1 MNTYIDEENNE
12 YLLFENGEQITEHI
26 NLIEKKLLKAEKTRN
41 VFVILTI
48 VLATV
53 LGFLIYSNFD
63 YIAFKTMFT
72 KTYIYQSSLQELV
85 DWELD
90 EENADIGKYFDD
102 AVISVFI
109 DKLYEISGD
118 DYTYLY
124 LPYQYIYSSERESA
138 RGASCRFA
146 PYNCDTA
153 YLNITNFTDESSE
166 FVYDNVDKLTNYKN
180 LILDLRNNPGGYVD
194 SAEEIAEIFLDK
206 DSIIYSEHTLNGTFD
221 KTVKTKNDAMLRFD
235 KIIIL
240 QNSETASAAEILI
253 GALKG
258 NLDNVILMGDTT
270 FGKGIGQITI
280 PLKNGFYLNATAF
293 TWLMPDGKNIH
304 GEGIDADYEYSVD
317 ELKRQLAN

>member
-109 DKLYEISGD
+109 DKLYEISCNLNDVLKGKTRD
-118 DYTYLY
+118 DITDEVIRNVLTAIRDHQEILKPMLKGIKKTISSAPCSLY
-124 LPYQYIYSSERESA
+124 I
-138 RGASCRFA
+138 
-146 PYNCDTA
+146 TA
-153 YLNITNFTDESSE
+153 YSTGSPTSLMPT
-166 FVYDNVDKLTNYKN
+166 KLTPLTTLPSRTSKQ
-180 LILDLRNNPGGYVD
+180 G
-194 SAEEIAEIFLDK
+194 
-206 DSIIYSEHTLNGTFD
+206 II
-221 KTVKTKNDAMLRFD
+221 R
-235 KIIIL
+235 
-240 QNSETASAAEILI
+240 
-253 GALKG
+253 
-258 NLDNVILMGDTT
+258 
-270 FGKGIGQITI
+270 
-280 PLKNGFYLNATAF
+280 
-293 TWLMPDGKNIH
+293 
-304 GEGIDADYEYSVD
+304 
-317 ELKRQLAN
+317 LANILSLLSAPSGWPGPSPASLYTVICRRWRHTARPGVRPRCPQDPEYRRWR

>member
-1 MNTYIDEENNE
+1 ME
-12 YLLFENGEQITEHI
+12 
-26 NLIEKKLLKAEKTRN
+26 
-41 VFVILTI
+41 
-48 VLATV
+48 
-53 LGFLIYSNFD
+53 
-63 YIAFKTMFT
+63 
-72 KTYIYQSSLQELV
+72 
-85 DWELD
+85 
-90 EENADIGKYFDD
+90 
-102 AVISVFI
+102 VISVFI
-109 DKLYEISGD
+109 NKLYEISGD

-235 KIIIL
+235 KKMCIRDRCVLVWNIDRWRNNTGNIYCD
-240 QNSETASAAEILI
+240 EI
-253 GALKG
+253 
-258 NLDNVILMGDTT
+258 
-270 FGKGIGQITI
+270 
-280 PLKNGFYLNATAF
+280 
-293 TWLMPDGKNIH
+293 
-304 GEGIDADYEYSVD
+304 YEEYRRKSGGYI
-317 ELKRQLAN
+317 

>member
-1 MNTYIDEENNE
+1 MN
-12 YLLFENGEQITEHI
+12 
-26 NLIEKKLLKAEKTRN
+26 
-41 VFVILTI
+41 
-48 VLATV
+48 
-53 LGFLIYSNFD
+53 
-63 YIAFKTMFT
+63 
-72 KTYIYQSSLQELV
+72 
-85 DWELD
+85 
-90 EENADIGKYFDD
+90 
-102 AVISVFI
+102 
-109 DKLYEISGD
+109 
-118 DYTYLY
+118 
-124 LPYQYIYSSERESA
+124 
-138 RGASCRFA
+138 
-146 PYNCDTA
+146 
-153 YLNITNFTDESSE
+153 
-166 FVYDNVDKLTNYKN
+166 KLTNYKN

-258 NLDNVILMGDTT
+258 NLDNIILMGDTT